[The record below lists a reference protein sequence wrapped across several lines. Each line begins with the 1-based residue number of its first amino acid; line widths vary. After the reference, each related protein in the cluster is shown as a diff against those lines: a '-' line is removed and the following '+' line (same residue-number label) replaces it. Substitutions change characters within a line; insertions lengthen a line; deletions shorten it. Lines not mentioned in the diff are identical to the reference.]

1 MHHKDNQ
8 LFDMDKSILR
18 KEMKAKNLAL
28 TPRER
33 ADLSDAIFRHI
44 ESLPEFRDAHTIAV
58 FESLPDEP
66 DTAAA
71 LARWAAEGKRIVLP
85 RIVDWGAC
93 HMTFDIPPTEI
104 DLFVVPGVAF
114 TPSGHRLGRGKGF
127 YDRYLHRSSAPKIGI
142 CYPHQL
148 IPSLPTEPHDILMDQ
163 VVYNCPSLH

>member
-58 FESLPDEP
+58 LRV
-66 DTAAA
+66 T
-71 LARWAAEGKRIVLP
+71 
-85 RIVDWGAC
+85 
-93 HMTFDIPPTEI
+93 
-104 DLFVVPGVAF
+104 
-114 TPSGHRLGRGKGF
+114 SG
-127 YDRYLHRSSAPKIGI
+127 
-142 CYPHQL
+142 
-148 IPSLPTEPHDILMDQ
+148 
-163 VVYNCPSLH
+163 